1 MSPRA
6 AKKGYKRVLLKLS
19 GEALSGTARRGIIDP
34 GALTH
39 ICAEVKKAHAL
50 KVEIA
55 IVIGAGNIW
64 RGAQDRGGAI
74 QRVTADYMGMLATI
88 INALAL
94 QDSLE
99 SMDIATRVQTAI
111 EIPKLSEAYIRR
123 RAIRHL
129 EKGRIVIFAA
139 GTGNPYF
146 STDTAAALRAVEIEA
161 DVVLKATKVDG
172 VYDDDPVRNK
182 KAKLYKRLRYMDAIK
197 RRLRVMDATAITLC
211 MENKM
216 PLVVFNLATR
226 GNIAKAV
233 SGVRVGTILEE

>member
-1 MSPRA
+1 MSPRSKRKA
-6 AKKGYKRVLLKLS
+6 YQRVLLKLS
-19 GEALSGTARRGIIDP
+19 GEALSGTARHGIDS

-39 ICAEVKKAHAL
+39 ICAEVKKACSKKL
-50 KVEIA
+50 QLA
-55 IVIGAGNIW
+55 IVIGGGNIW
-64 RGAQDRGGAI
+64 RGAQDRGSAI

-99 SMDIATRVQTAI
+99 SLGVPTRVQTAI

-129 EKGRIVIFAA
+129 EKGRVVIFAA

-146 STDTAAALRAVEIEA
+146 TTDTAAALRAIEIEA

-172 VYDDDPVRNK
+172 VYTADPVRDKN
-182 KAKLYKRLRYMDAIK
+182 AKLMKTLKYMDAIK
-197 RRLRVMDATAITLC
+197 QRLRVMDTTAMTLC
-211 MENKM
+211 MENNM

-226 GNIAKAV
+226 GNISKAV
-233 SGVRVGTILEE
+233 SGVRVGTLIEE

>member
-6 AKKGYKRVLLKLS
+6 KGKAYKRVLLKLS
-19 GEALSGTARRGIIDP
+19 GEALSGTARHGIDS

-39 ICAEVKKAHAL
+39 ICAEVKRATAKKNIQL
-50 KVEIA
+50 A
-55 IVIGAGNIW
+55 IVIGGGNIW
-64 RGAQDRGGAI
+64 RGAQDRGSAI

-99 SMDIATRVQTAI
+99 GLGIATRVQTAI

-129 EKGRIVIFAA
+129 EKGRVVIFAA

-146 STDTAAALRAVEIEA
+146 TTDTAAALRAIEIEA

-172 VYDDDPVRNK
+172 VYTDDPVRNK
-182 KAKLYKRLRYMDAIK
+182 KAKLLKKLKYMDAIK
-197 RRLRVMDATAITLC
+197 QRLRVMDTTAMTLC
-211 MENKM
+211 MENTM

-233 SGVRVGTILEE
+233 NGGRVGTVIVE

>member
-1 MSPRA
+1 MRA
-6 AKKGYKRVLLKLS
+6 AKAGKAYKRVLLKLS
-19 GEALSGTARRGIIDP
+19 GEALSGTARHGIDP
-34 GALTH
+34 DALTH
-39 ICAEVKKAHAL
+39 ICTEVKKAYA
-50 KVEIA
+50 KKIQIA
-55 IVIGAGNIW
+55 IVIGGGNIW
-64 RGAQDRGGAI
+64 RGAQDRGAAI

-99 SMDIATRVQTAI
+99 SLGVPTRVQTAI

-123 RAIRHL
+123 RAIRHI

-172 VYDDDPVRNK
+172 VYTDDPVRNK
-182 KAKLYKRLRYMDAIK
+182 KAKLLPRLKFMDAIK
-197 RRLRVMDATAITLC
+197 KRLRVMDATAMTLC
-211 MENKM
+211 MENAM
-216 PLVVFNLATR
+216 PLVVFDLAKS

-233 SGVRVGTILEE
+233 SGVRVGTLIEE